1 MFDNLGMCH
10 NFARVTK
17 NIARNLV
24 YVINLIDFVGERR
37 AEIARPLFFQTK
49 LVYNINLMS
58 NFQKQVQPLKNKYF
72 CPLSLKFSGQ

>member
-1 MFDNLGMCH
+1 MFDNIGMCH

-37 AEIARPLFFQTK
+37 AEIARLLFFQTK

-58 NFQKQVQPLKNKYF
+58 NFQKQVQPLKNKYY
-72 CPLSLKFSGQ
+72 CPLSLKFGGQ